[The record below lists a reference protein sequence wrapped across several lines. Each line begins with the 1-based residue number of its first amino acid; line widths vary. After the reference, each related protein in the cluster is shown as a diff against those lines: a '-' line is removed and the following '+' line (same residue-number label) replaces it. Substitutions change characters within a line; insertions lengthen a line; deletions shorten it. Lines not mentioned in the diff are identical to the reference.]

1 MTNLGRC
8 VIGCIRLLIMRV
20 FMGGLVNKYVVEKM
34 GRPLLRVC
42 EVGGENS
49 LRYFSLEIELVLK
62 RTNRFVV
69 LKRTNRFVDVIIR
82 AKCVD
87 VFPLWRI

>member
-1 MTNLGRC
+1 
-8 VIGCIRLLIMRV
+8 MRV

-49 LRYFSLEIELVLK
+49 LRYFSLEIEWAHRLFHVSSASMVHLLMEIGP
-62 RTNRFVV
+62 VV
-69 LKRTNRFVDVIIR
+69 LFYLLGLYILQSYYSHLH
-82 AKCVD
+82 C
-87 VFPLWRI
+87 